1 MKMSSLSLLF
11 LIGFGAMAS
20 AWAGQSAHSGP
31 PEVAESSGLSD
42 LALARE
48 TSDPTSNLWYLFT
61 EFSLST
67 TPAESFRKSNAFT
80 LELQP
85 SMPVSLTRS
94 WRLLNY
100 PELVLGSQGTRSGSQ
115 ATGVKSFSW
124 LGALSPVSNRMGFS
138 WGLGPYVSFPVSTD
152 EDLAPSQWQFGGG
165 GVAAYR
171 GENFIA
177 SAIVKSGWAT
187 SNGDKQ
193 AGSLQIQYNLQHF
206 FSNGTQIG
214 LGHPTIEY
222 NWNRDGSGGWDVPIG
237 VDVAKIFHLGAVP
250 VKIMLEYDFTVIN
263 DSRWN
268 PQHLIRITILPV
280 LPCPLKGPIFE

>member
-1 MKMSSLSLLF
+1 MAILSK
-11 LIGFGAMAS
+11 
-20 AWAGQSAHSGP
+20 AWAGVPPQLSQ
-31 PEVAESSGLSD
+31 PEVSGQTGLSN

-61 EFSLST
+61 EFSFST

-85 SMPVSLTRS
+85 SLPVSLTRS

-100 PELVLGSQGTRSGSQ
+100 PELVLGSQGTRSGAQ
-115 ATGVKSFSW
+115 ANGVKSLSW
-124 LGALSPVSNRMGFS
+124 LGALSPVGNRMGFS

-165 GVAAYR
+165 GAAAYR
-171 GENFIA
+171 GEDFVA
-177 SAIVKSGWAT
+177 SVVVKSGWAT
-187 SNGDKQ
+187 SNEDKQ
-193 AGSLQIQYNLQHF
+193 AGALQIQYNLQHF

-237 VDVAKIFHLGAVP
+237 VDVAKIFHLGPVP

-280 LPCPLKGPIFE
+280 LPCPLKEPVFD